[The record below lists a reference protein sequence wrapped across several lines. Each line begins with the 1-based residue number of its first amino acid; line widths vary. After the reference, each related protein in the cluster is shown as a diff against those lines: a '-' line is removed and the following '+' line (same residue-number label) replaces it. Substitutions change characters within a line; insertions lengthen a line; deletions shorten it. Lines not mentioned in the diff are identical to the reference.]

1 MRETCSQ
8 LQQMSIRQR
17 QDMSGKLSN
26 WSSLR
31 RRVCHKELATL
42 FLRSE
47 AKCVTFP
54 NIKILLTTPM
64 VLPVSTAT
72 VECSFS
78 DMKQDKDRADDQAI
92 IGPPFHEVDIDAV
105 LACGRQ

>member
-1 MRETCSQ
+1 MRETSSQ

-31 RRVCHKELATL
+31 RRVL

-54 NIKILLTTPM
+54 NIKILLTIAM

-72 VECSFS
+72 VERSFS
-78 DMKQDKDRADDQAI
+78 DMKQIKERLRNRLLPASMFKLMI
-92 IGPPFHEVDIDAV
+92 IPIEGPPLHEVDCPFS
-105 LACGRQ
+105 L